1 MKKLI
6 ALVMALVMIVPMNA
20 NAQKRDWWPTQ
31 IDESDEYHNIEK
43 VGEWPDTVITNE
55 IAKDVITFR
64 PRVVAVQKMSKS
76 VKVLADITTA
86 SKNVIIQYTVDGKR
100 WYQQSY
106 RNARYSGPV
115 VCTRKWQIKL
125 HAKDDYYTSWCARQF
140 KQGGQTIDY
149 KRPPTQRGQMAQLFF
164 DDYLIDHTIRPKVVN
179 PVILSIPAR
188 AKKFKIR
195 YKYTGLKKD
204 VFSEWV
210 EVKVR

>member
-86 SKNVIIQYTVDGKR
+86 SKNVIVQYTVDGKR

-115 VCTRKWQIKL
+115 VCTRKWQCVL
-125 HAKDDYYTSWCARQF
+125 HKDDTNSSWCARQF
-140 KQGGQTIDY
+140 SQGKESLDFKKVFRPRDY
-149 KRPPTQRGQMAQLFF
+149 MAQLFF

-179 PVILSIPAR
+179 PVILSIPAK